1 MCAPYIAAMYINAL
15 KSHISFY
22 TTCSSL
28 SFALNNQ
35 FSTPPFSTVQCRA
48 ILQSLTNSK
57 SLKPGELLHAHML
70 TSGVLHKDTNL
81 STKFAAFY
89 ANCGK
94 MEKAEIIFDQIEFK
108 SSFLWNYMI
117 RGYTGCGFYFK
128 SLLFYRE
135 MISLGI
141 RPDNFTYPF
150 VIKAC
155 GDSFLIAFGKIIHG
169 EVVISGFE
177 SDVYVG
183 NCLLAM
189 YLKFGEM
196 GNARLVFDRM
206 SKRDLTSWNTMI
218 TGYAKSGYS
227 REALSFFN
235 LFLRSGLVPDSTT
248 LLGLLSACSD
258 LQMVDMGKEVHC
270 YVLRNSLLSSHR
282 FLTNSL
288 VELYCKCKMMMYAWR
303 LFSVSLKDSVTWNTI
318 ISGYVQI
325 GMAFEGLKL
334 FCQMVSYGEQPDL
347 ATIITL
353 LRACE
358 QVTAIDFGM
367 SIHSYLVQKG
377 FGCSIMA
384 ATSLI
389 GMYAQSGRLSCSKR
403 VFGEIAEKTLISWT
417 AMISAYGH
425 HGKGREAVSVFNQMV
440 ENGIVPDEGAFT
452 CILTACSHAG
462 LVKDGRIFFH
472 QIQQKYGMKPALAH
486 YECLVD
492 LLSRAGHLEE
502 AYEIIKNMTVE
513 PTDDVWV
520 SLLSGCRLHGNV
532 SLAEVSAQKVS
543 EENPHRVSSYI
554 SLSHVYADEKRW
566 DDVEK
571 LRGKL
576 QSKGLA
582 MPKGCSFIE

>member
-1 MCAPYIAAMYINAL
+1 MHRNAL
-15 KSHISFY
+15 KSHTFSHTSFQFH
-22 TTCSSL
+22 TSSSPIPVDSNNQIPTLPLSSL
-28 SFALNNQ
+28 
-35 FSTPPFSTVQCRA
+35 QCRA

-57 SLKPGELLHAHML
+57 SLKTGKALHALML
-70 TSGVLHKDTNL
+70 SSGILHKITNL
-81 STKFAAFY
+81 STKLAAFY

-94 MEKAEIIFDQIEFK
+94 MAEAQIIFDQIEFK

-117 RGYTGCGFYFK
+117 RGYTGCGFYLK
-128 SLLFYRE
+128 SVLFYRK
-135 MISLGI
+135 MINFGVQ
-141 RPDNFTYPF
+141 PDNFTYPF

-155 GDSFLIAFGKIIHG
+155 GDSLLVGFGKIIHG

-177 SDVYVG
+177 SDVYVS

-189 YLKFGEM
+189 YSKFGEM
-196 GNARLVFDRM
+196 GKARLVFDRM
-206 SKRDLTSWNTMI
+206 SKRDLASWNTMI
-218 TGYAKSGYS
+218 TGYAKNGYS
-227 REALSFFN
+227 REALCIFV
-235 LFLRSGLVPDSTT
+235 LLLRSRLVPDSTS
-248 LLGLLSACSD
+248 LLGVLSACSD
-258 LQMVDMGKEVHC
+258 MQMVEKGKEVHG
-270 YVLRNSLLSSHR
+270 YVLRNSFLSSNR

-288 VELYCKCKMMMYAWR
+288 VELYCKCKTMLYARR
-303 LFSVSLKDSVTWNTI
+303 LFAVSSKDSVTWNTM

-325 GMAFEGLKL
+325 GKGFEGLKL

-347 ATIITL
+347 ATIIAL

-384 ATSLI
+384 ATSLL
-389 GMYAQSGRLSCSKR
+389 GMYAQCGRLSCSQR
-403 VFGEIAEKTLISWT
+403 VFDEIAEKSLVSWT

-425 HGKGREAVSVFNQMV
+425 HGKGREAISVFDQMV
-440 ENGIVPDEGAFT
+440 GNGIVPDEGAFT
-452 CILTACSHAG
+452 CTLTACSHAG
-462 LVKDGRIFFH
+462 LVEDGREIFY

-502 AYEIIKNMTVE
+502 AYEIINNMVVE

-532 SLAEVSAQKVS
+532 TLAEVSAQKVT
-543 EENPHRVSSYI
+543 EQNPNRVSSYI
-554 SLSHVYADEKRW
+554 SLSHIYADEKRW
-566 DDVEK
+566 DDAEK
-571 LRGKL
+571 LRFKL

-582 MPKGCSFIE
+582 MPRGSSFIE